1 MRQVTRCDTDA
12 GVGDREHDP
21 AIVTTQLDRHLATAG
36 RVLDRVLDEIEREL
50 PDAAAIDRHHQRLG
64 GQMNLDRDPG
74 MLGEQLA
81 RLPRLLDDLPNVDGL
96 FVEIRTAFIGAR
108 ERQQRFEQLRH
119 AIHFLQCLFQRHERF
134 LRQVRSRDGPLDS
147 CSHDGQRG
155 LQLVTRVGCEP
166 P

>member
-1 MRQVTRCDTDA
+1 MT
-12 GVGDREHDP
+12 
-21 AIVTTQLDRHLATAG
+21 TAG
-36 RVLDRVLDEIEREL
+36 RVFDRVLDEVEREL
-50 PDAAAIDRHHQRLG
+50 PDAAAIDRHHHRLG
-64 GQMNLDRDPG
+64 GQMNVDRDPG

-81 RLPRLLDDLPNVDGL
+81 SLPRLLDDFANVDGL

-108 ERQQRFEQLRH
+108 ERQQRLEQLCH

-134 LRQVRSRDGPLDS
+134 RRQVGSRDGPLDS
-147 CSHDGQRG
+147 CSHDGQRR